1 MTILLFTYCHGD
13 STPSIID
20 MQMCHSVVL
29 YSPILVT
36 IHLCISYEYKM
47 AREYNWN
54 VKNKASKGYEV
65 FMEISSFTILALFLF
80 SLGI

>member
-1 MTILLFTYCHGD
+1 MVTQTWALLICK
-13 STPSIID
+13 
-20 MQMCHSVVL
+20 MCHSVVL
-29 YSPILVT
+29 HSPILAT